1 LRLTGWLY
9 FDIILLKP
17 EISKYSAHLSICFC
31 LRGLKQNG
39 KKVLF
44 LWIQE
49 ELHTLILIAIK
60 TSILTKPGIFIM

>member
-9 FDIILLKP
+9 LDIILLKL

-31 LRGLKQNG
+31 LNGLKQNG
-39 KKVLF
+39 KKVIF

-49 ELHTLILIAIK
+49 ELHNLIPIAIK